1 MRSAACAAAGSF
13 FGFNGLVEFTNDYV
27 VESSVDK
34 VVCKDL
40 FIEFVVVKGHLQE
53 SADNV
58 ADGEIAVSA
67 EEEVFGGHIARD
79 NVDDIAY
86 LDAESRFNE
95 LVACERFFKIEELA
109 DAIVYGEVAVNG
121 LDERSRFKVAV
132 YKVVD
137 LLYGYIERS
146 FDSLVVK
153 DIFGYERFENFVQ
166 SSAER
171 HRTVNAHQVVAESVD
186 IDYRVVKVSYD
197 YTERPCDEVVCK
209 DIVVSFVTE
218 SKFHEVAYD
227 IAYGKVAVGIHK
239 ELFGQDISV
248 DNVDDIAYL
257 NAESRFNE
265 LVACERF
272 FKIEELADAI
282 VYGEVAVNGLD
293 ERSRFKVAVYKVVD
307 LLYGYIERSFDSLV
321 VKDIFGYERFEN
333 FVQSSAERHRTVNAH
348 QVVAESVDIDYR
360 VVKVSYDYTER
371 PCDEVVCKDIVVSF
385 VTESKFHEV
394 AYDIAYGKVAVG
406 IHKELFGQDI
416 SVDNVDD
423 IAYLNAESRFN
434 ELVACERFFK
444 IEELADAIVYGEVAV
459 NGLDERSRFKVA
471 VYKVVDLLYGY
482 IERSFDSLV
491 VKDIFGY
498 ERFEN
503 VVQRSAESHIAVN
516 AHQVIHE
523 VDVLVGNGVV
533 KVSYDYTER
542 PCDKVV
548 CEQVVVSL
556 FAYAVFKEAAED
568 IANGE
573 IAVGIH
579 KQVFRVKVARY
590 KIANVGYGNIS
601 RCLDGA
607 VFGNKFG
614 KFDKV
619 EQVAYGNGT
628 VNFLDGLIARDH
640 I

>member
-86 LDAESRFNE
+86 LNAESRFNE
-95 LVACERFFKIEELA
+95 LVACERFFKAEELT

-166 SSAER
+166 SSAE
-171 HRTVNAHQVVAESVD
+171 
-186 IDYRVVKVSYD
+186 
-197 YTERPCDEVVCK
+197 
-209 DIVVSFVTE
+209 
-218 SKFHEVAYD
+218 
-227 IAYGKVAVGIHK
+227 
-239 ELFGQDISV
+239 
-248 DNVDDIAYL
+248 
-257 NAESRFNE
+257 
-265 LVACERF
+265 
-272 FKIEELADAI
+272 
-282 VYGEVAVNGLD
+282 
-293 ERSRFKVAVYKVVD
+293 
-307 LLYGYIERSFDSLV
+307 
-321 VKDIFGYERFEN
+321 
-333 FVQSSAERHRTVNAH
+333 
-348 QVVAESVDIDYR
+348 
-360 VVKVSYDYTER
+360 
-371 PCDEVVCKDIVVSF
+371 
-385 VTESKFHEV
+385 
-394 AYDIAYGKVAVG
+394 
-406 IHKELFGQDI
+406 
-416 SVDNVDD
+416 
-423 IAYLNAESRFN
+423 
-434 ELVACERFFK
+434 
-444 IEELADAIVYGEVAV
+444 
-459 NGLDERSRFKVA
+459 
-471 VYKVVDLLYGY
+471 
-482 IERSFDSLV
+482 
-491 VKDIFGY
+491 
-498 ERFEN
+498 
-503 VVQRSAESHIAVN
+503 SHIAVN

-542 PCDKVV
+542 PCDEVV

-573 IAVGIH
+573 IAVSIH
-579 KQVFRVKVARY
+579 KHVFRVKVARY

-619 EQVAYGNGT
+619 EHVAYGNGA